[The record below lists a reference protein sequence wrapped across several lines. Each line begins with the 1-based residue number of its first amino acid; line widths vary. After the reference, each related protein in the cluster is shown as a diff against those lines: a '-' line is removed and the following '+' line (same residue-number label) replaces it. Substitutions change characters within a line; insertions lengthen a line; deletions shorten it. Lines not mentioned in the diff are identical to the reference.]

1 MRAITSA
8 SDPSTLR
15 AAWAAAAGA
24 SVLVIAQ
31 CVGLILL
38 QPLAT
43 PAPVVMLAEGASGPA
58 QAAQRLAQGPL
69 SSSPALLQ
77 AEIAR
82 YIARRESLD
91 PQSFAADFRA
101 TALASSSAAR
111 ESYLAAWGKG
121 GGALGSVTTE
131 TRITARVLAVEI
143 IEPGVALADVA
154 VTRQDGAGPAP
165 GPTQRR
171 VRLSFAVS
179 DRALSP
185 RDRLANPLG
194 LIVSTYQDG

>member
-1 MRAITSA
+1 MPTPSL
-8 SDPSTLR
+8 STLR
-15 AAWAAAAGA
+15 AAWAAAGA
-24 SVLVIAQ
+24 ATALVIAQ
-31 CVGLILL
+31 AAGLMLL

-58 QAAQRLAQGPL
+58 QATQRLVRGPL
-69 SSSPALLQ
+69 SASPALLQ

-82 YIARRESLD
+82 YVARRESLD

-101 TALASSSAAR
+101 TALASAGPAR

-121 GGALGSVTTE
+121 GGALATVTTE

-143 IEPGVALADVA
+143 VEPGAALADVA
-154 VTRQDGAGPAP
+154 ITRQDGAAP
-165 GPTQRR
+165 LLGPTQRR
-171 VRLSFAVS
+171 VRLAFTVS
-179 DRALSP
+179 DRALAP

-194 LIVSTYQDG
+194 LIVSAYQDG